1 MAIGYNKIFV
11 DTAIFIYYLE
21 KHPLYFDAAKAFFES
36 CIKSGKTVLTS
47 VVTVQEY
54 LVYPYMQSDQ
64 ALIENFNRF
73 LTACGIHVIDITR
86 SIAEK
91 AAEIRAEFHSLK
103 GMDALQLASA
113 LISGCDAFFTND
125 VRLCRYDKLFCLT
138 LDMWKQSPQI

>member
-1 MAIGYNKIFV
+1 M
-11 DTAIFIYYLE
+11 
-21 KHPLYFDAAKAFFES
+21 
-36 CIKSGKTVLTS
+36 
-47 VVTVQEY
+47 
-54 LVYPYMQSDQ
+54 VYPYMQSDQ

-86 SIAEK
+86 PIAEK

-138 LDMWKQSPQI
+138 LDMWKQSP